1 MKKAKLFFSTLFVLL
16 AVAVSAQNM
25 RVTGTVKD
33 SSTGEGVPFASIV
46 VKGTMIGTST
56 DANGA
61 YTINAPANGTLE
73 FTAVGYVLVDEA
85 INGRGVVNVSL
96 DPDAES
102 LDESIVVAYG
112 TAKKSSFTGS
122 AGTVKS
128 ESLQKRTV
136 SNVTKAVEG
145 LVAGVTTTAGS
156 GQPGEGASIRIRGTG
171 SINASSSPLYVV
183 DGIPFDGNIASINPN
198 DIETMTVLKDASASA
213 LYGARAA
220 NGVVMITTKRGSEG
234 KANVNFKA
242 TVGWQS
248 RSVKDY
254 DMVNAQEFV
263 ELTWEAL
270 KNSYILDNGYNDA
283 AAREAASADL
293 GAALGGQFYNPY
305 KNYTWDTVIDPTTGK
320 LMADAVP
327 AWNENWMDVLTNKQA
342 IRQEY
347 QLGVSGGDRKTK
359 YAFSFG
365 YLDDKGVLITTAFK
379 RYSIRANVDHEIT
392 DWFNAGASASY
403 AYTYQNS
410 SQYSSTQTGNA
421 WYTAQFMAPIYPV
434 YLKDDSGKN
443 ALDGNGQ
450 LQYDYGMNGRP
461 KATRFNAVGDLYD
474 NKYETMRDNSSIR
487 AYATLGGDKDVM
499 GIFKGLSL
507 STNFGAD
514 ITGRYI
520 TSYYNPF
527 HGDGTS
533 VNGEVDKY
541 STRTFSYTWNQI
553 LKYERTFNDFHLLAQ
568 AGHEYY
574 NYNYKYLYAERTQV
588 YPGILEI
595 APASGDINANSYS
608 DVYRIES
615 YFGRLA
621 ADFKDKYYLE
631 ATWRTDGSSRFYE
644 PNRWGQFWSVGASW
658 RVSQEGFMKN
668 ANWVDNLTLRLS
680 YGELGND
687 DLYKGNN
694 PNYYAWQSFYDLTYP
709 NANNAGAI
717 VSSLA
722 NPAVSWEKKGT
733 WNVGLE
739 GTFFKQLL
747 NVTFEYY
754 NSLTSDMLLSYPMA
768 LSTGFGGYD
777 ANVGSM
783 RNQGFEGTVRV
794 NWLKTG
800 NVRASSTLMAY
811 FNRNKV
817 VKLTGES
824 PSILSGNQ
832 LIQEGLPI
840 YSWYVARSAGVDPA
854 TGRQLYWAYKEV
866 TQNKDDA
873 NYDAALVA
881 KSYSIP
887 NTIKLKDDDNG
898 KAGEQIFGYEYKT
911 DNTGEATN
919 SKYIGYG
926 SREPKFQGSFG
937 SDFQF
942 GPVDFSFLTTF
953 SIGGY
958 VWDSVYASA
967 MEVSYSGDT
976 WSKHILRRWQKPG
989 DVTDVPILEIGS
1001 TNISADRWLVDASY
1015 FAIKSIQLGYTM
1027 PTKWTQKIGIKS
1039 LRIFATGDNLFLF
1052 TKLNGLNPQYN
1063 MTGGTSWA
1071 YTPTRTISLGLDI
1084 NF

>member
-16 AVAVSAQNM
+16 TVAVSAQNM
-25 RVTGTVKD
+25 RVSGSVKD
-33 SSTGEGVPFASIV
+33 SSTGEGIPFASVV

-56 DANGA
+56 DVNGN
-61 YTINAPANGTLE
+61 YQLNAPANGTLE

-85 INGRGVVNVSL
+85 VGGRAVINISL
-96 DPDAES
+96 DPDSES

-136 SNVTKAVEG
+136 SNVTKAIEG
-145 LVAGVTTTAGS
+145 MVAGVTTTSGS
-156 GQPGEGASIRIRGTG
+156 GQPGDGASIQIRGIG

-183 DGIPFDGNIASINPN
+183 DGIPFDGNISSINPN
-198 DIETMTVLKDASASA
+198 DIESLTVLKDASASA

-220 NGVVMITTKRGSEG
+220 NGVVMITTKRGAEG

-248 RSVKDY
+248 RSIKDY
-254 DMVNAQEFV
+254 DMVNMDQFV

-270 KNSYILDNGYNDA
+270 KNSYLLDSGYSDA
-283 AAREAASADL
+283 QARLAASSDL
-293 GAALGGQFYNPY
+293 GAALGGQMYNPY
-305 KNYTWDTVIDPTTGK
+305 KNYTWDTLIDTSTGK
-320 LMADAVP
+320 IMADATP
-327 AWNENWMDVLTNKQA
+327 AWNEKWMDYLLNKQA

-410 SQYSSTQTGNA
+410 SQYSDTQTGNA

-434 YLKDDSGKN
+434 FLKDEKGNDL
-443 ALDGNGQ
+443 LDANGQ
-450 LQYDYGMNGRP
+450 KQYDYGIEYGRP
-461 KATRFNAVGDLYD
+461 KGTRFNAIGDLYD
-474 NKYETMRDNSSIR
+474 NHYETLRDNSSIR
-487 AYATLGGDKDVM
+487 AYAVLGGDKDVM

-520 TSYYNPF
+520 TSYYNPY
-527 HGDGTS
+527 HGDGASTGGS
-533 VNGEVDKY
+533 VAKY

-553 LKYERTFNDFHLLAQ
+553 LKYERTFNDLHFLAQ

-574 NYNYKYLYAERTQV
+574 NYQYKYLSADRTQV
-588 YPGILEI
+588 YPGIAEI
-595 APASGDINANSYS
+595 APASGNIDANSYAN
-608 DVYRIES
+608 VYRIES

-631 ATWRTDGSSRFYE
+631 ATWRSDGSSRFYE
-644 PNRWGQFWSVGASW
+644 PNRWGQFWSLGGSWRISQENFMQNASW
-658 RVSQEGFMKN
+658 I
-668 ANWVDNLTLRLS
+668 DNLTLRLS
-680 YGELGND
+680 YGQLGND
-687 DLYKGNN
+687 ALDS
-694 PNYYAWQSFYDLTYP
+694 YYAWQSFYDLTFP
-709 NANNAGAI
+709 NANNPGAI
-717 VSSLA
+717 ISTLA
-722 NPAVSWEKKGT
+722 NPSVSWEKKGT
-733 WNVGLE
+733 WNAGIE
-739 GTFFKQLL
+739 GTFFHQTL
-747 NVTFEYY
+747 NLTLEYY
-754 NSLTSDMLLSYPMA
+754 NSLTTDMLLSYPMA

-783 RNQGFEGTVRV
+783 RNQGFEGSVRV
-794 NWLKTG
+794 NWLKSG
-800 NVRASSTLMAY
+800 NLRASSTLMAY

-817 VKLTGES
+817 LQLTGDS
-824 PSILSGNQ
+824 PSIVSGSR
-832 LIQEGLPI
+832 LIQEGFPI
-840 YSWYVARSAGVDPA
+840 YSWYTPRSAGVDPA
-854 TGRQLYWAYKEV
+854 TGRQLYWAFKEIQQDA
-866 TQNKDDA
+866 TKDG
-873 NYDAALVA
+873 YDAAEAA
-881 KSYSIP
+881 KGYYIP
-887 NTIKLKDDDNG
+887 NTVKTASDDFG
-898 KAGEQIFGYEYKT
+898 KAGDQVFGYEYKT
-911 DNTGEATN
+911 ASTGEATN
-919 SKYIGYG
+919 SKYLHG
-926 SREPKFQGSFG
+926 SREPLFQGSFG
-937 SDFQF
+937 TDFQW

-953 SIGGY
+953 SVGGY
-958 VWDSVYASA
+958 AYDSVYASA

-976 WSKHILRRWQKPG
+976 WSTHALRRWQKPG
-989 DVTDVPILEIGS
+989 DVTDVPILELGS

-1015 FAIKSIQLGYTM
+1015 FAVKSLQLGYTL
-1027 PTKWTQKIGIKS
+1027 PQRWTQRAGIKG
-1039 LRIFATGDNLFLF
+1039 LRIYATGDNLLLF

-1063 MTGGTSWA
+1063 MTGGTNWA